1 MQILTVVSLSGGQ
14 GKTTTSFFLGL
25 TLASLGFKTLWV
37 DGDPQH
43 NLSLYGRSPHQ
54 NDEPTL
60 LECITGQV
68 QPTDAIYPTDWENLS
83 IMPSDRALEQSQTH
97 LANVTMG
104 ELLLKKRLKN
114 LDFDY
119 CIIDSPPQRSQLCV
133 TCICAAD
140 KLIIPAEANSKG
152 LACLQSTLET
162 IDELSENMAFQG
174 EIIAIV
180 PFRDTIRGLNR
191 TKTSREAIA
200 YFEQLCQERDIA
212 VTPSIVDSE
221 KYKQAIDR
229 AEYLPTELNSP
240 FNKLI
245 ELAGVV

>member
-1 MQILTVVSLSGGQ
+1 MSGGQ

-25 TLASLGFKTLWV
+25 TLASLGFKTLWI

-68 QPTDAIYPTDWENLS
+68 QPTDAIYPTEWENLS

-140 KLIIPAEANSKG
+140 KLIIPVETNSKG

-162 IDELSENMAFQG
+162 IDELSENMAWQG
-174 EIIAIV
+174 EMK
-180 PFRDTIRGLNR
+180 PLMSYQ
-191 TKTSREAIA
+191 KTW
-200 YFEQLCQERDIA
+200 LGK
-212 VTPSIVDSE
+212 E
-221 KYKQAIDR
+221 KY
-229 AEYLPTELNSP
+229 
-240 FNKLI
+240 
-245 ELAGVV
+245 

>member
-1 MQILTVVSLSGGQ
+1 
-14 GKTTTSFFLGL
+14 
-25 TLASLGFKTLWV
+25 
-37 DGDPQH
+37 
-43 NLSLYGRSPHQ
+43 
-54 NDEPTL
+54 
-60 LECITGQV
+60 
-68 QPTDAIYPTDWENLS
+68 
-83 IMPSDRALEQSQTH
+83 
-97 LANVTMG
+97 MG

-140 KLIIPAEANSKG
+140 KLIIPVETNSKG

-162 IDELSENMAFQG
+162 IDELSENMAWQG
-174 EIIAIV
+174 KILAIV

-191 TKTSREAIA
+191 TKNSREAIA

-212 VTPSIVDSE
+212 ITPSIVDSE